1 MHIIQGCIR
10 YRMYQDLENENRFAL
25 EQELESETSLHQFIR
40 SNAYLKI
47 LALIELSNQPPEI
60 LFITTST
67 IGVIEIAEAVRGEK
81 SL

>member
-25 EQELESETSLHQFIR
+25 EQEWESETALHQFIR

-47 LALIELSNQPPEI
+47 LALIELSNQTPEI
-60 LFITTST
+60 LFITTSK
-67 IGVIEIAEAVRGEK
+67 IGGIEIAEAVRGEK

>member
-40 SNAYLKI
+40 SNAYFKI
-47 LALIELSNQPPEI
+47 LSLIELSSQPPEI
-60 LFITTST
+60 LFITTSK
-67 IGVIEIAEAVRGEK
+67 IGGIEIAEAVRGEK